1 MVNSHKPSTINQL
14 SYNISLLNLH
24 HLGEIKYMK
33 KLNFWLPLLFAVV
46 MVLGMIV
53 GFRLY
58 PNTSTGGFFKTG
70 RLTPVQEVLDIIR
83 DKYVDSVQGDSL
95 SEEAIQGILSHLDPH
110 SYYIPAVDQVEMNE
124 DLQGNFQGIGVEFQI
139 LNDTVNITNVLSGG
153 PSDKAGLQ
161 VGDQILRVNDS
172 LVAGNGITGDRIKKF
187 LRGPGASTVTVTMY
201 RNHTPQLFT
210 IQRGMIP
217 LPALDASYMINKETG
232 YIRINKFS
240 RTTFEE
246 FMAALEVLEKQD
258 MKKLVLDIRGNGGG
272 IVDEAVNMAD
282 EFLGNDDLIVYT
294 EGRKSPRKEYHAQR
308 PGTFESGKLILLV
321 DEGTASASEILA
333 GALQDW
339 DRASIVGRRTF
350 GKGLVQEPF
359 ELNDG
364 SELRLTIARYYTPLG
379 RSIQKPYNKGRDAY
393 NEEVIDRFHNGEVIH
408 GDTSTIHSGP
418 LFKTAAGRQ
427 VYGGGG
433 ITPDVFVALD
443 TSQIARRVSKL
454 YVTGTLNNFVYEYY
468 KQHQA
473 EMKKF
478 LSPADFYAGFNNNA
492 ILWSNLVEYAKR
504 DSIDLGGLN
513 SEDRAQVEIRVKA
526 LLARMLWRSQ
536 GYFYVM
542 NQNDPVLKK
551 AMELL
556 ESNSPMP
563 SAVKSH

>member
-1 MVNSHKPSTINQL
+1 
-14 SYNISLLNLH
+14 
-24 HLGEIKYMK
+24 MK

-46 MVLGMIV
+46 MILGMLI

-58 PNTSTGGFFKTG
+58 PSTSTGGFFKTG
-70 RLTPVQEVLDIIR
+70 KLSPVQEVLDIIN
-83 DKYVDSVQGDSL
+83 DKYVDSVQEDSL
-95 SEEAIQGILSHLDPH
+95 SEEAIQGLLSHLDPH

-139 LNDTVNITNVLSGG
+139 LNDTVNVTNVISGG

-161 VGDQILRVNDS
+161 VGDQIIWVNDS
-172 LVAGNGITGDRIKKF
+172 VVAGNGITAEKIKKL
-187 LRGPGASTVTVTMY
+187 LRGPGASMVNLTMF
-201 RNHTPQLFT
+201 RDHVPKQFT
-210 IQRGMIP
+210 ILRGVIP
-217 LPALDASYMINKETG
+217 LPALDAAYMIDKESG

-240 RTTFEE
+240 RTTYQE
-246 FMAALEVLEKQD
+246 FMEALEPLEKQG

-282 EFLGNDDLIVYT
+282 EFLGNDELIVYT

-308 PGTFESGKLILLV
+308 PGSFETGKLILLV

-379 RSIQKPYNKGRDAY
+379 RSIQKPYNKGREAY

-408 GDTSTIHSGP
+408 GDTSNIHSGP
-418 LFKTAAGRQ
+418 VFKTPSGRL

-433 ITPDVFVALD
+433 ITPDFFVALD
-443 TSQIARRVSKL
+443 TTQISRNVSAL
-454 YVTGTLNNFVYEYY
+454 YISGDLNNFIYEYFIR
-468 KQHQA
+468 HQA
-473 EMKKF
+473 ELKQF
-478 LSPADFYAGFNNNA
+478 QSPAAFYTGFKKDAEVWNELLA
-492 ILWSNLVEYAKR
+492 YTKK
-504 DSIDLGGLN
+504 DSINLEGIDPVN
-513 SEDRAQVEIRVKA
+513 RSQVEIRVKA
-526 LLARMLWRSQ
+526 FLARFIWRTQ
-536 GYFYVM
+536 GYFYIM
-542 NQNDPVLKK
+542 NQTDPVLIK

-556 ESNSPMP
+556 EANNSIPT
-563 SAVKSH
+563 AVKTN

>member
-1 MVNSHKPSTINQL
+1 
-14 SYNISLLNLH
+14 
-24 HLGEIKYMK
+24 MK

-46 MVLGMIV
+46 MILGMLI

-58 PNTSTGGFFKTG
+58 PSTSTGGFFKTG
-70 RLTPVQEVLDIIR
+70 RLSPVQEVLDIIN
-83 DKYVDSVQGDSL
+83 DKYVDSIHADSL
-95 SEEAIQGILSHLDPH
+95 SEEAIQGLLSHLDPH

-139 LNDTVNITNVLSGG
+139 LSDTVNVTNVISGG

-161 VGDQILRVNDS
+161 VGDQIIRVNDS
-172 LVAGNGITGDRIKKF
+172 VVAGNGITAEKIKKL
-187 LRGPGASTVTVTMY
+187 LRGPGASLVNLTMF
-201 RNHTPQLFT
+201 RDHAPKQFT
-210 IQRGMIP
+210 ILRGIIP
-217 LPALDASYMINKETG
+217 LPALDAAYMIDKESG

-246 FMAALEVLEKQD
+246 FIEALESLEKQG

-282 EFLGNDDLIVYT
+282 EFLGNDELIVYT
-294 EGRKSPRKEYHAQR
+294 EGRKSPRKEYRAQR
-308 PGTFESGKLILLV
+308 PGSFESGKLILLV

-379 RSIQKPYNKGRDAY
+379 RSIQKPYNKGREAY

-408 GDTSTIHSGP
+408 GDTSNLHAGP
-418 LFKTAAGRQ
+418 VFKTPAGRL

-433 ITPDVFVALD
+433 ITPDFFVALD
-443 TSQIARRVSKL
+443 TTQIPRIISSL
-454 YVTGTLNNFVYEYY
+454 YINGTLNNFIYEYY
-468 KQHQA
+468 IHNQA
-473 EMKKF
+473 ELKQF
-478 LSPADFYAGFNNNA
+478 QSPAAFYNGFKKDAEVWNA
-492 ILWSNLVEYAKR
+492 LLAFTKR
-504 DSIDLGGLN
+504 DSINLN
-513 SEDRAQVEIRVKA
+513 GIDPVNRSQVEIRVKA
-526 LLARMLWRSQ
+526 LLARFIWRTQ
-536 GYFYVM
+536 GYFYIM
-542 NQNDPVLKK
+542 NQTDPVIKK

-556 ESNSPMP
+556 ETNNSLPT
-563 SAVKSH
+563 AVKTN

>member
-1 MVNSHKPSTINQL
+1 
-14 SYNISLLNLH
+14 
-24 HLGEIKYMK
+24 MK

-46 MVLGMIV
+46 MILGMLI

-58 PNTSTGGFFKTG
+58 PSTNTGGFFKTG
-70 RLTPVQEVLDIIR
+70 KLSPVQEVLDIIN
-83 DKYVDSVQGDSL
+83 DKYVDSVHADSL
-95 SEEAIQGILSHLDPH
+95 SEEAIQGLLSHLDPH

-139 LNDTVNITNVLSGG
+139 LSDTVNVTNVISGG

-161 VGDQILRVNDS
+161 VGDQIIRVNDS
-172 LVAGNGITGDRIKKF
+172 VVAGNGITAEKIKKL
-187 LRGPGASTVTVTMY
+187 LRGPGASTVNLMIY
-201 RNHTPQLFT
+201 RGQSPKQFT
-210 IQRGMIP
+210 LQRGMIP
-217 LPALDASYMINKETG
+217 LPALDASYMMNRESG

-246 FMAALEVLEKQD
+246 FMVALESLEKQGL
-258 MKKLVLDIRGNGGG
+258 KKLVLDIRGNGGG

-282 EFLGNDDLIVYT
+282 EFLGNDELIVYT

-308 PGTFESGKLILLV
+308 PGSFESGKLILLV

-379 RSIQKPYNKGRDAY
+379 RSIQKPYNKGREAY

-408 GDTSTIHSGP
+408 GDTSNIHTGP
-418 LFKTAAGRQ
+418 VFKTPAGRQ

-433 ITPDVFVALD
+433 ITPDVFVPLD
-443 TSQIARRVSKL
+443 TTQISRKISAL
-454 YVTGTLNNFVYEYY
+454 YISGTLNNFIYEYFIHHQNELKQFQSPSAFYSGY
-468 KQHQA
+468 KNEA
-473 EMKKF
+473 EIWNA
-478 LSPADFYAGFNNNA
+478 LSA
-492 ILWSNLVEYAKR
+492 YAKK
-504 DSIDLGGLN
+504 DSLDLGGL
-513 SEDRAQVEIRVKA
+513 SPYDRSQVEIRMSA
-526 LLARMLWRSQ
+526 LLARFLWRTQ
-536 GYFYVM
+536 GYFFIM
-542 NQNDPVLKK
+542 NQTDPVLKK

-556 ESNSPMP
+556 ETNNPMP
-563 SAVKSH
+563 SAVMTH

>member
-1 MVNSHKPSTINQL
+1 
-14 SYNISLLNLH
+14 
-24 HLGEIKYMK
+24 MK

-46 MVLGMIV
+46 MILGMLV

-58 PNTSTGGFFKTG
+58 PNTYTGGFFKTG
-70 RLTPVQEVLDIIR
+70 KLTPVQEVLDIIK
-83 DKYVDSVQGDSL
+83 DKYVDSVHADSL
-95 SEEAIQGILSHLDPH
+95 SEEAIQGILGHLDPH

-139 LNDTVNITNVLSGG
+139 LSDTVNVTNVLGGG
-153 PSDKAGLQ
+153 PSDKAGLL
-161 VGDQILRVNDS
+161 VGDQIVQVNDS
-172 LVAGNGITGDRIKKF
+172 LVAGNGITAERIKKL
-187 LRGPGASTVTVTMY
+187 LRGPGASLVNVTML
-201 RNHTPQLFT
+201 RNHTRKLFS
-210 IQRGMIP
+210 IQRGVIP
-217 LPALDASYMINKETG
+217 LPALDASYMINGESG

-246 FMAALEVLEKQD
+246 FMEALGSLEKQG

-308 PGTFESGKLILLV
+308 PGSFESGKLILLV

-333 GALQDW
+333 GSLQDW

-379 RSIQKPYNKGRDAY
+379 RSIQKPYNKGREAY
-393 NEEVIDRFHNGEVIH
+393 NEEVIDRFHNGEVLH
-408 GDTSTIHSGP
+408 GDTTSVHAGSVFRTP
-418 LFKTAAGRQ
+418 AGRL

-443 TSQIARRVSKL
+443 TTQISREVSAL
-454 YVTGTLNNFVYEYY
+454 YISGTLNNFIYIYY
-468 KQHQA
+468 IQHQA
-473 EMKKF
+473 ELKQFPTAAAFYSGYKKEGEAWND
-478 LSPADFYAGFNNNA
+478 LQ
-492 ILWSNLVEYAKR
+492 IYAKK
-504 DSIDLGGLN
+504 DSIDLGRVGP
-513 SEDRAQVEIRVKA
+513 SDRSQVAIRIKA
-526 LLARMLWRSQ
+526 LLARMIFRTQ

-542 NQNDPVLKK
+542 NQVDPVIKK

>member
-1 MVNSHKPSTINQL
+1 
-14 SYNISLLNLH
+14 
-24 HLGEIKYMK
+24 MK

-46 MVLGMIV
+46 MILGMII

-70 RLTPVQEVLDIIR
+70 KLSPVQEVLDIIK
-83 DKYVDSVQGDSL
+83 DKYVDTVHADSL

-110 SYYIPAVDQVEMNE
+110 SYYIPAADQVAMNE
-124 DLQGNFQGIGVEFQI
+124 DLEGNFQGIGVEFQI
-139 LNDTVNITNVLSGG
+139 LSDTVNITSVLSGG
-153 PSDKAGLQ
+153 PSDKAGLL
-161 VGDQILRVNDS
+161 VGDQIIRVNDS
-172 LVAGNGITGDRIKKF
+172 VVAGNGITAEKIKKF
-187 LRGPGASTVTVTMY
+187 LRGPGASLVNVTLF
-201 RNHTPQLFT
+201 RNHASKLIT
-210 IQRGMIP
+210 IRRGIIP
-217 LPALDASYMINKETG
+217 LPALDASYMIDRESG

-246 FMAALEVLEKQD
+246 FMVALEALEKQG

-282 EFLGNDDLIVYT
+282 EFLGNDELIVYT
-294 EGRKSPRKEYHAQR
+294 QGRKSPRKEYHAQR
-308 PGTFESGKLILLV
+308 PGSFETGRLILLV

-364 SELRLTIARYYTPLG
+364 SELRLTIARYFTPLG
-379 RSIQKPYNKGRDAY
+379 RSIQKPYNMGRVAY

-408 GDTSTIHSGP
+408 GDTSNIHSGP
-418 LFKTAAGRQ
+418 VFKTPAGRR

-443 TSQIARRVSKL
+443 TTQMSGNLSSL
-454 YVTGTLNNFVYEYY
+454 YISGSLNNFIYEYYIHNQSELKQFPSPAAFYTGFKKDAAVWDELRAYVKKDSISLDEVTGTE
-468 KQHQA
+468 
-473 EMKKF
+473 
-478 LSPADFYAGFNNNA
+478 
-492 ILWSNLVEYAKR
+492 
-504 DSIDLGGLN
+504 
-513 SEDRAQVEIRVKA
+513 RAQVEIRVKA
-526 LLARMLWRSQ
+526 LLARLIWRSP
-536 GYFYVM
+536 GYYYIM
-542 NQNDPVLKK
+542 NQTDPVLKK

-556 ESNSPMP
+556 DSGNSMP
-563 SAVKSH
+563 SAVKTR

>member
-1 MVNSHKPSTINQL
+1 
-14 SYNISLLNLH
+14 
-24 HLGEIKYMK
+24 MK
-33 KLNFWLPLLFAVV
+33 KLNFWLPLLFAAV
-46 MVLGMIV
+46 MILGMII

-58 PNTSTGGFFKTG
+58 PSTNTGGFFRTG
-70 RLTPVQEVLDIIR
+70 TMSPVQEVLHIINS
-83 DKYVDSVQGDSL
+83 KYVDSVHEDSL
-95 SEEAIQGILSHLDPH
+95 SDEAIQAVLSHLDPH
-110 SYYIPAVDQVEMNE
+110 SHYIPAAEQVEMNE

-139 LNDTVNITNVLSGG
+139 LSDTVDVTNVLSGG
-153 PSDKAGLQ
+153 PSDKAGLL

-172 LVAGNGITGDRIKKF
+172 VVAGNGITAEKIKKL
-187 LRGPGASTVTVTMY
+187 LRGPGASLVKVTMY
-201 RNHTPQLFT
+201 RNKSLKPFDIT
-210 IQRGMIP
+210 RGSIP
-217 LPALDASYMINKETG
+217 LPALDAAYMINKESG

-246 FMAALEVLEKQD
+246 FMTALDSLEKQGI
-258 MKKLVLDIRGNGGG
+258 KKLVLDIRGNGGG

-379 RSIQKPYNKGRDAY
+379 RSIQKPYDKGRAAY
-393 NEEVIDRFHNGEVIH
+393 NEEVIKRFHDGEVLH
-408 GDTSTIHSGP
+408 GDTTHVHPGP
-418 LFKTAAGRQ
+418 VFRTPAGRA

-443 TSQIARRVSKL
+443 TSQMSDKASAL
-454 YVTGTLNNFVYEYY
+454 YISGTLNNFIYAYY
-468 KQHQA
+468 ILHQNELKQFQTPAAFYNGFHQEA
-473 EMKKF
+473 AVWTA
-478 LSPADFYAGFNNNA
+478 LSDYVRKDSVSLDGITAADHHP
-492 ILWSNLVEYAKR
+492 V
-504 DSIDLGGLN
+504 D
-513 SEDRAQVEIRVKA
+513 IRIKA
-526 LLARMLWRSQ
+526 LLARLIWRSS
-536 GYFYVM
+536 GYYYVM
-542 NQNDPVLKK
+542 NQTDPVLKK

-556 ESNSPMP
+556 ATDKPMP

>member
-1 MVNSHKPSTINQL
+1 LQAN
-14 SYNISLLNLH
+14 
-24 HLGEIKYMK
+24 GEIKYMK

-46 MVLGMIV
+46 MILGMII

-58 PNTSTGGFFKTG
+58 PSTHTGGFFKMG
-70 RLTPVQEVLDIIR
+70 KLSPVQEVLDIIN
-83 DKYVDSVQGDSL
+83 DKYVDSVNSDSL

-110 SYYIPAVDQVEMNE
+110 SYYIAAVDQVEMNE

-139 LNDTVNITNVLSGG
+139 LNDTVNVTNVLSDG

-161 VGDQILRVNDS
+161 VGDQIIRVNDS
-172 LVAGNGITGDRIKKF
+172 VVAGNGITAERIKKY
-187 LRGPGASTVTVTMY
+187 LRGPGASLVNVTV
-201 RNHTPQLFT
+201 RRGPAIKKFT
-210 IQRGMIP
+210 IQRGSIP
-217 LPALDASYMINKETG
+217 LPALDASYMINQESG

-246 FMAALEVLEKQD
+246 FLTALEALEKRG
-258 MKKLVLDIRGNGGG
+258 MKKLILDIRGNGGG

-308 PGTFESGKLILLV
+308 PGSFESGKLILLV

-379 RSIQKPYNKGRDAY
+379 RSIQKPYNKGRAAY

-408 GDTSTIHSGP
+408 GDTTSIHAGP
-418 LFKTAAGRQ
+418 VFKTAAGRQ

-443 TSQIARRVSKL
+443 TTQIPREVSAL
-454 YVTGTLNNFVYEYY
+454 YISGTLNDFVYQYFIR
-468 KQHQA
+468 HQA
-473 EMKKF
+473 ELRKYPSVNAF
-478 LSPADFYAGFNNNA
+478 RDGFSQDGEIWND
-492 ILWSNLVEYAKR
+492 LRVYAKK
-504 DSIDLGGLN
+504 DSIDLSRVGMA
-513 SEDRAQVEIRVKA
+513 DRNLVELRIKA
-526 LLARMLWRSQ
+526 LLARMIWRTQ
-536 GYFYVM
+536 GYFYIM
-542 NQNDPVLKK
+542 NQSDPVLKK
-551 AMELL
+551 ATELL

-563 SAVKSH
+563 SAVKSR

>member
-1 MVNSHKPSTINQL
+1 
-14 SYNISLLNLH
+14 
-24 HLGEIKYMK
+24 MK

-46 MVLGMIV
+46 MILGMLI

-58 PNTSTGGFFKTG
+58 PSTSTGGFFKTG
-70 RLTPVQEVLDIIR
+70 KLSPVQEVLDIIN
-83 DKYVDSVQGDSL
+83 DKYVDSVKADSL
-95 SEEAIQGILSHLDPH
+95 SEEAIQGLLSHLDPH

-139 LNDTVNITNVLSGG
+139 LSDTVNVTNVISGG

-161 VGDQILRVNDS
+161 VGDQIIRVNDS
-172 LVAGNGITGDRIKKF
+172 VVAGNGITADKIKKL
-187 LRGPGASTVTVTMY
+187 LRGPGASMVNLTMF
-201 RNHTPQLFT
+201 RNHVPKQFT
-210 IQRGMIP
+210 ILRGVIP
-217 LPALDASYMINKETG
+217 LPALDAAYMINKESG

-240 RTTFEE
+240 RTTYEE
-246 FMAALEVLEKQD
+246 FIEALEPLEKQG

-282 EFLGNDDLIVYT
+282 EFLGNDELIVYT
-294 EGRKSPRKEYHAQR
+294 EGRKSPRKEYRAQR
-308 PGTFESGKLILLV
+308 PGSFETGKLILLV

-379 RSIQKPYNKGRDAY
+379 RSIQKPYNKGREAY

-408 GDTSTIHSGP
+408 GDTSNIHAGP
-418 LFKTAAGRQ
+418 VFKTPAGRL

-433 ITPDVFVALD
+433 ITPDFFVALD
-443 TSQIARRVSKL
+443 TTQISRTVSAL
-454 YVTGTLNNFVYEYY
+454 YISGTLSNFIYEYFIH
-468 KQHQA
+468 HQA
-473 EMKKF
+473 ELNQF
-478 LSPADFYAGFNNNA
+478 QSPAAFYSGFKKDAEVWNELFA
-492 ILWSNLVEYAKR
+492 YAKK
-504 DSIDLGGLN
+504 DSINLEGIDPVN
-513 SEDRAQVEIRVKA
+513 RNQVEIRVKA
-526 LLARMLWRSQ
+526 LLARFIWRTQ
-536 GYFYVM
+536 GYFYIM
-542 NQNDPVLKK
+542 NQKDPVLIK

-556 ESNSPMP
+556 ETNNSIP
-563 SAVKSH
+563 SAVKTN

>member
-1 MVNSHKPSTINQL
+1 
-14 SYNISLLNLH
+14 
-24 HLGEIKYMK
+24 MK
-33 KLNFWLPLLFAVV
+33 KLNFWLPLLFAIV
-46 MVLGMIV
+46 MILGMLI

-58 PNTSTGGFFKTG
+58 PSTNTGGFFKTG
-70 RLTPVQEVLDIIR
+70 KLSPVQEVLDIIN
-83 DKYVDSVQGDSL
+83 DKYVDSVHSDSL
-95 SEEAIQGILSHLDPH
+95 SEEAIQGLLSHLDPH

-139 LNDTVNITNVLSGG
+139 LSDTVNVTNVISGG

-161 VGDQILRVNDS
+161 VGDQFIRVNDS
-172 LVAGNGITGDRIKKF
+172 IVAGNGISAERIKKL
-187 LRGPGASTVTVTMY
+187 LRGPGASNVNLTMY
-201 RNHTPQLFT
+201 RGQSLKQFT
-210 IQRGMIP
+210 LQRGMIP
-217 LPALDASYMINKETG
+217 LPALDAAYMIDRESG

-246 FMAALEVLEKQD
+246 FMEALESLEKQGL
-258 MKKLVLDIRGNGGG
+258 KKLVLDIRGNGGG

-282 EFLGNDDLIVYT
+282 EFLGNDELIVFT

-308 PGTFESGKLILLV
+308 PGSFESGKLILLV

-379 RSIQKPYNKGRDAY
+379 RSIQKPYNKGREAY

-408 GDTSTIHSGP
+408 GDTSNIHTGP
-418 LFKTAAGRQ
+418 VFRTPAGRL

-433 ITPDVFVALD
+433 ITPDVFVAID
-443 TSQIARRVSKL
+443 TTQISRKITAL
-454 YVTGTLNNFVYEYY
+454 YIGGTLNNFIYDYFIHHRDEL
-468 KQHQA
+468 KQFQ
-473 EMKKF
+473 
-478 LSPADFYAGFNNNA
+478 SPAAFYSGYNKDADIWIALISF
-492 ILWSNLVEYAKR
+492 AKK
-504 DSIDLGGLN
+504 DSIVLDGL
-513 SEDRAQVEIRVKA
+513 SSYDKSQVEIRVKA
-526 LLARMLWRSQ
+526 LLARFIWRTQ
-536 GYFYVM
+536 GYFFIM
-542 NQNDPVLKK
+542 NQTDPVMKK

-556 ESNSPMP
+556 ATNNPMP
-563 SAVKSH
+563 SAAISH

>member
-1 MVNSHKPSTINQL
+1 
-14 SYNISLLNLH
+14 
-24 HLGEIKYMK
+24 MK

-46 MVLGMIV
+46 MILGMII

-58 PNTSTGGFFKTG
+58 PSTNTGGFFKTG
-70 RLTPVQEVLDIIR
+70 KLTPVQEVLDIIS
-83 DKYVDSVQGDSL
+83 DKYVDSVHSDSL
-95 SEEAIQGILSHLDPH
+95 SEEAINGILAHLDPH

-139 LNDTVNITNVLSGG
+139 LSDTVNVTTVLNGG
-153 PSDKAGLQ
+153 PSNKAGLE

-172 LVAGNGITGDRIKKF
+172 VVAGNGITAERIKKL
-187 LRGPGASTVTVTMY
+187 LRGPGASMVNLTMF
-201 RNHTPQLFT
+201 RNHAIKKFL
-210 IQRGMIP
+210 IQRGIIP
-217 LPALDASYMINKETG
+217 LPALDASYMIDGESG

-240 RTTFEE
+240 RTTFGE
-246 FMAALEVLEKQD
+246 FMAAMDSLEKKG

-282 EFLGNDDLIVYT
+282 EFLGNEDLIVYT

-308 PGTFESGKLILLV
+308 PGSFEKGKLILLV

-379 RSIQKPYNKGRDAY
+379 RSIQKPYNKGRAAY

-408 GDTSTIHSGP
+408 GDTSSTHTGP
-418 LFKTAAGRQ
+418 VYKTPAGRV

-433 ITPDVFVALD
+433 ITPDLFVALD
-443 TSQIARRVSKL
+443 TSQISREVSTL
-454 YVTGTLNNFVYEYY
+454 YVSGTLSNFIYQYY
-468 KQHQA
+468 IRHKA
-473 EMKKF
+473 ELQKYP
-478 LSPADFYAGFNNNA
+478 SPAAFYSGFSTGQTFWNE
-492 ILWSNLVEYAKR
+492 LVNEVKK
-504 DSIDLGGLN
+504 DSIYLEGTTT
-513 SEDRAQVEIRVKA
+513 SERQQVDIRIKA
-526 LLARMLWRSQ
+526 LLARLIWHSA
-536 GYFYVM
+536 GYYYVM
-542 NQNDPVLKK
+542 NQEDPVIKK
-551 AMELL
+551 AIGLL
-556 ESNSPMP
+556 RSGSPTP
-563 SAVKSH
+563 